1 MSNTPIIFSVIV
13 PVLNSRGYLHTC
25 LNSILQA
32 ANQFGNAKVELIV
45 VDNGSTDGSYELL
58 LNEYASHATV
68 QQFRD
73 ITVGALRNRGV
84 ALSSGEFL
92 SFIDSDCEIHPDYFE
107 RAEQILRTSADATG
121 CQVDIPDQPHW
132 IEKTW

>member
-73 ITVGALRNRGV
+73 ITVGALRNGGGGR
-84 ALSSGEFL
+84 ASGEL
-92 SFIDSDCEIHPDYFE
+92 PGFIDSEGEVHPDYVE
-107 RAEQILRTSADATG
+107 RAEQSLRTAADASG
-121 CQVDIPDQPHW
+121 CQV
-132 IEKTW
+132 